1 MRICVSPT
9 MVVCSFTAAP
19 HKVSWLTPRC
29 RLCLIVV
36 YPSSPLCILPTVQ
49 VRYQNVLSSVV
60 TPRARSI
67 SISDPSTLALQRRG
81 LTPSRSKL
89 FSYFSNPNSAPP
101 SPTRSTPSSS
111 RTALGEST
119 DAPKFRPGSWSD
131 DTVQHLTEQTK
142 PYRTISPTAY
152 KVLDAPELEVS
163 PSYVGRSSHTDPC
176 PKLG

>member
-1 MRICVSPT
+1 MRDAYLRVTHDGRMFIYGSATQSEYVGSSMLPL
-9 MVVCSFTAAP
+9 S
-19 HKVSWLTPRC
+19 
-29 RLCLIVV
+29 
-36 YPSSPLCILPTVQ
+36 YPGGSLFPLCILRAVQ
-49 VRYQNVLSSVV
+49 VRYQNVLSTVV

-89 FSYFSNPNSAPP
+89 FSYFSTPNSAPS

-163 PSYVGRSSHTDPC
+163 PRM
-176 PKLG
+176 